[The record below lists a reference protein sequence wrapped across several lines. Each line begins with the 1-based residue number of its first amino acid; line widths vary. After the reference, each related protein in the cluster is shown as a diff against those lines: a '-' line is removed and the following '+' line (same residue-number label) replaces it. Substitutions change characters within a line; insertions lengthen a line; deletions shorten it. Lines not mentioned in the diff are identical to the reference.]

1 MALYGKSSNEHFEN
15 IKKGITRIYEHQ
27 KKGLFWENVKKA
39 GLYNTVTFRAK
50 YSF

>member
-1 MALYGKSSNEHFEN
+1 MSTK
-15 IKKGITRIYEHQ
+15 

>member
-27 KKGLFWENVKKA
+27 KKGFILGERQESR
-39 GLYNTVTFRAK
+39 TV
-50 YSF
+50 